1 MSLTFLYL
9 EYTHHPMQP
18 LIEASELQQL
28 AAGSYILI
36 DARGFGNSRE
46 RYEQGHLNGAL
57 YVDLEDLAAHTD
69 NPALGGRHPLPSPE
83 SLAALLSS
91 LGITP
96 QSHVVVYDDKA
107 AANPAARFWW
117 MLKAIGHEKI
127 QVLNGGLQAAV
138 DAGFALSTDSP
149 NKPQPTEYPVPTSFG
164 GTATLD
170 EVAEAAQSSAHIV
183 IDVRE
188 APRYLGHTEPIDLV
202 AGHIPGAI
210 NVPYTGN
217 LGEGNRYLA
226 VEELHN
232 NYHNI
237 LGDIKPEQVI
247 VHCGSGVTAC
257 HTLLALEQ
265 AGLSGARLYVGSWSE
280 WSRRDLPVAT
290 EGK

>member
-1 MSLTFLYL
+1 
-9 EYTHHPMQP
+9 MQP
-18 LIEASELQQL
+18 LIEASELQHL
-28 AAGSYILI
+28 AGGTYVLI

-46 RYEQGHLNGAL
+46 RYEQGHLDGAL

-69 NPALGGRHPLPSPE
+69 NPALGGRHPLPNPANF
-83 SLAALLSS
+83 AALLGS

-96 QSHVVVYDDKA
+96 QSHVIVYDDKA
-107 AANPAARFWW
+107 AANPAARLWW
-117 MLKAIGHEKI
+117 MLKAIGHEQV

-138 DAGFALSTDSP
+138 DAGFASSTFIP
-149 NKPQPTEYPVPTSFG
+149 AKPQLAEYPVPAFFG
-164 GTATLD
+164 GTATID
-170 EVAEAAQSSAHIV
+170 DVAKAAQSIDSIV

-188 APRYLGHTEPIDLV
+188 APRYLGQTEPIDLL

-217 LGEGNRYLA
+217 LGEGNQYLPA
-226 VEELHN
+226 NELRA
-232 NYHNI
+232 NYDKV
-237 LGDIKPEQVI
+237 LGNSKPEQVI

-280 WSRRDLPVAT
+280 WSRRDLPIAT
-290 EGK
+290 EEK